1 MKRTILL
8 TTTVL
13 AGLGLVALLPQWRLQ
28 ADEPFSRQRP
38 ERPGEFRGQGGPGGP
53 GRSGMS
59 PGDRS
64 EMRDQVLRRFDDI
77 TQRLE
82 RIERR
87 LGGGPGGSAGG
98 PDRQRPEG
106 EFRGP
111 GPRPP
116 RPEWMNGGDRF
127 GPGADAPEHRM
138 PQHGQMNRS
147 DRPGDRFG
155 MPEEMR
161 ERMQQARQQ
170 VEERMQQARQQM
182 EERMQQ
188 ARQKFGEMQERIE
201 KLEAEVKRL
210 QSTQTESRAE
220 AAASTKNPKVKKQ
233 AAVKQSAEGVGSVS
247 ASPDTLF
254 IAGVENVPGFSSY
267 A

>member
-38 ERPGEFRGQGGPGGP
+38 ERPGEFRSQGGP

-59 PGDRS
+59 QGDRS

-87 LGGGPGGSAGG
+87 LGGGPGGPAGG

-127 GPGADAPEHRM
+127 CPGADAPEHRM
-138 PQHGQMNRS
+138 PQYGQMNRS
-147 DRPGDRFG
+147 DRPGDRVG

-161 ERMQQARQQ
+161 ERMQQARHQI
-170 VEERMQQARQQM
+170 

-210 QSTQTESRAE
+210 QSTQTEKRADTP
-220 AAASTKNPKVKKQ
+220 ATTSKTKVKKQ

-247 ASPDTLF
+247 VSPDTLF
-254 IAGVENVPGFSSY
+254 VAGVENVPGFSSY

>member
-8 TTTVL
+8 TTAVL
-13 AGLGLVALLPQWRLQ
+13 AGLGLIAFLPQWQLQ
-28 ADEPFSRQRP
+28 ADEPSARQRP
-38 ERPGEFRGQGGPGGP
+38 ERPGESRGERGPGGP
-53 GRSGMS
+53 GRQGL
-59 PGDRS
+59 PQGDRS
-64 EMRDQVLRRFDDI
+64 DMRDQALHRLDEI
-77 TQRLE
+77 IQRLE

-87 LGGGPGGSAGG
+87 LGGAAHG

-106 EFRGP
+106 EFGGP

-127 GPGADAPEHRM
+127 GPGVDAPEHRM
-138 PQHGQMNRS
+138 SQHGQMNRS
-147 DRPGDRFG
+147 DRPGDLFG

-170 VEERMQQARQQM
+170 VEERMQQARKQM

-188 ARQKFGEMQERIE
+188 ARQKFEEMQERIA

-210 QSTQTESRAE
+210 QGTQTENRDETPATTE
-220 AAASTKNPKVKKQ
+220 KPKVKKQ
-233 AAVKQSAEGVGSVS
+233 AGVKQSAAGFGSVS
-247 ASPDTLF
+247 VFPDTLSV
-254 IAGVENVPGFSSY
+254 AGLKGILEFSPHV
-267 A
+267 

>member
-38 ERPGEFRGQGGPGGP
+38 ERPGEFRGERGPGGP
-53 GRSGMS
+53 GRPGM
-59 PGDRS
+59 PQGDRS
-64 EMRDQVLRRFDDI
+64 DMRDQVLRRFDDI
-77 TQRLE
+77 IQRLE

-87 LGGGPGGSAGG
+87 LGGGSGPAHG

-106 EFRGP
+106 QFGGP

-116 RPEWMNGGDRF
+116 RPEWMHGGDRF

-138 PQHGQMNRS
+138 PQYGRMNRS
-147 DRPGDRFG
+147 DRPGERFG

-170 VEERMQQARQQM
+170 VEDRMQQARQQM

-210 QSTQTESRAE
+210 QSTQTENRAE
-220 AAASTKNPKVKKQ
+220 APATNTKPKVKKQ

-247 ASPDTLF
+247 ISPNTPA
-254 IAGVENVPGFSSY
+254 IAGVNGTAFLSRG

>member
-38 ERPGEFRGQGGPGGP
+38 ERPGEFRGERGPGGP
-53 GRSGMS
+53 GRPGM
-59 PGDRS
+59 PQGDRS
-64 EMRDQVLRRFDDI
+64 DMRDQVLRRFDEI
-77 TQRLE
+77 IQRLE

-87 LGGGPGGSAGG
+87 LGGGPSSAHG

-106 EFRGP
+106 EFRGA

-138 PQHGQMNRS
+138 PQHGRMNRS

-161 ERMQQARQQ
+161 ERMQQARQ
-170 VEERMQQARQQM
+170 
-182 EERMQQ
+182 
-188 ARQKFGEMQERIE
+188 KFGEMQERLE
-201 KLEAEVKRL
+201 KLAAEVKRL

-220 AAASTKNPKVKKQ
+220 APASTKNPKVKKQ
-233 AAVKQSAEGVGSVS
+233 AAVQQSAEGVGSVS
-247 ASPDTLF
+247 VFPDAPAV
-254 IAGVENVPGFSSY
+254 AGVNGFLRFLPH

>member
-1 MKRTILL
+1 VQLGNITPM
-8 TTTVL
+8 L
-13 AGLGLVALLPQWRLQ
+13 AKIRPALQ
-28 ADEPFSRQRP
+28 
-38 ERPGEFRGQGGPGGP
+38 RPGEF
-53 GRSGMS
+53 SGAKTAANPEYVAHICRQNIRMA
-59 PGDRS
+59 
-64 EMRDQVLRRFDDI
+64 VDDI
-77 TQRLE
+77 IQRLE

-87 LGGGPGGSAGG
+87 VGGGSGGSAGG
-98 PDRQRPEG
+98 PHGQRPEG

-116 RPEWMNGGDRF
+116 RRPEWMHGGDRF

-147 DRPGDRFG
+147 DRPGERFG

-170 VEERMQQARQQM
+170 VEDRMQQARQQM

-220 AAASTKNPKVKKQ
+220 TPASTKKQKVKKQ

-247 ASPDTLF
+247 ISPNTPA
-254 IAGVENVPGFSSY
+254 IAGVNGTAFLSRG

>member
-8 TTTVL
+8 TTAVL

-38 ERPGEFRGQGGPGGP
+38 ERPGEFRGERGPGGP
-53 GRSGMS
+53 GRPGM
-59 PGDRS
+59 PQGDRS
-64 EMRDQVLRRFDDI
+64 DMRDQVLRRFDEI
-77 TQRLE
+77 SQRLE

-87 LGGGPGGSAGG
+87 LGGAAHG

-106 EFRGP
+106 EFGGP

-220 AAASTKNPKVKKQ
+220 APANTKNPKVKKQ
-233 AAVKQSAEGVGSVS
+233 AAVQQSAEGVGSVS
-247 ASPDTLF
+247 VFPDAPAE
-254 IAGVENVPGFSSY
+254 AGANGFFGFSPH

>member
-13 AGLGLVALLPQWRLQ
+13 AGLGLVVLLPQWRLQ

-38 ERPGEFRGQGGPGGP
+38 ERPGEFRGERRPGGP
-53 GRSGMS
+53 GRQGM
-59 PGDRS
+59 PQGDRS
-64 EMRDQVLRRFDDI
+64 DMREQVLRRFDEI
-77 TQRLE
+77 VQRLE

-87 LGGGPGGSAGG
+87 LGGGPSPAHG

-106 EFRGP
+106 EFRGA

-127 GPGADAPEHRM
+127 GPGADATEHRM

-220 AAASTKNPKVKKQ
+220 TPASTKKQKVKKQ
-233 AAVKQSAEGVGSVS
+233 AAVQQSEEGVGSVS
-247 ASPDTLF
+247 MFPDTPAV
-254 IAGVENVPGFSSY
+254 AGVNAIPGFSLQP
-267 A
+267 